1 QVQEYREALEGILIR
16 EKNGIVLMP
25 ELYAVPPEKVDE
37 EYENP
42 HSVDR
47 VPVGKLPH
55 LWGQSLY
62 VLSCLLAEGFLAA
75 GEIDPLNRRFST
87 GLKPDV
93 VVQVTVLAESN
104 QIKNLLQDHGINV
117 QSIAD
122 IHPLRVQPARILS
135 NLYTM
140 LGRYLK
146 MEAS

>member
-1 QVQEYREALEGILIR
+1 Q
-16 EKNGIVLMP
+16 
-25 ELYAVPPEKVDE
+25 VDE

-62 VLSCLLAEGFLAA
+62 VLSCLLAEVIISCIA
-75 GEIDPLNRRFST
+75 DK
-87 GLKPDV
+87 LKV
-93 VVQVTVLAESN
+93 KMSRTLVFTCVFVFCYTVTVLAESN
-104 QIKNLLQDHGINV
+104 QIKNLLQDRGINV

-140 LGRYLK
+140 LGKYFN

>member
-1 QVQEYREALEGILIR
+1 Q
-16 EKNGIVLMP
+16 
-25 ELYAVPPEKVDE
+25 VDE

-62 VLSCLLAEGFLAA
+62 ILSCLLAEVIVSG
-75 GEIDPLNRRFST
+75 
-87 GLKPDV
+87 V
-93 VVQVTVLAESN
+93 VGKIVFHFVSVLAESN
-104 QIKNLLQDHGINV
+104 HIKNLLQDRGINV

-122 IHPLRVQPARILS
+122 IYPLRVQPARILS

-140 LGRYLK
+140 LGKCLN
-146 MEAS
+146 MGPS